1 MVEEGTRKVDV
12 EGQLEGY
19 NTQRE
24 GNQILERDSPGN
36 ITELFTQTKTI
47 QPSQRFV
54 DGRES
59 SSGFDKYEGGESEGS
74 DESNQG
80 SVERG
85 RPLEATMGR
94 PI

>member
-1 MVEEGTRKVDV
+1 MNDI

-19 NTQRE
+19 STQR
-24 GNQILERDSPGN
+24 GNQNVERDSPDN
-36 ITELFTQTKTI
+36 VSELFTQTKTI

-54 DGRES
+54 DDRES

-74 DESNQG
+74 DESDQA

-85 RPLEATMGR
+85 QPL
-94 PI
+94 

>member
-1 MVEEGTRKVDV
+1 VVEGTRKEDV
-12 EGQLEGY
+12 EGQVEGY
-19 NTQRE
+19 STQRG
-24 GNQILERDSPGN
+24 GNQNVERESPGN
-36 ITELFTQTKTI
+36 ITELFTQTKTM

-74 DESNQG
+74 DEYNED

-85 RPLEATMGR
+85 HHL
-94 PI
+94 

>member
-1 MVEEGTRKVDV
+1 MVEGTRKDIVV

-19 NTQRE
+19 STQR
-24 GNQILERDSPGN
+24 GNQNMERDSPDNN
-36 ITELFTQTKTI
+36 ISDLFTQTKTV

-74 DESNQG
+74 DESDQE
-80 SVERG
+80 SAERG
-85 RPLEATMGR
+85 QTL
-94 PI
+94 